1 MTTDEMPPLSDRAT
15 IAEAAALLD
24 LHPNSVRTRV
34 KAGQYPSEKVLTKK
48 GEAYLIPRAAIDA
61 ELRGEPLPLAG
72 TYTPGASA
80 EAGVWIVAPAGT
92 PRQTTGDTPII
103 DQDGQDIIA
112 ASTPPAVYEALVLS
126 LRQALDPT
134 IAELARAADAL
145 HDAAQEIAVT
155 RATLDRAREDLDA
168 ERTRRI
174 AAERRVASDVADP
187 WHQVLRDLG
196 NATSRLTGTLTP
208 RRPSP
213 R

>member
-1 MTTDEMPPLSDRAT
+1 MITDEMSPLSDRAT

-61 ELRGEPLPLAG
+61 ELRGEPLPPAG

-80 EAGVWIVAPAGT
+80 EVGVWIVAPAGT

-103 DQDGQDIIA
+103 DQDGRGLIA

-134 IAELARAADAL
+134 ITELARAADAL
-145 HDAAQEIAVT
+145 HDAAQELAVT
-155 RATLDRAREDLDA
+155 RAALDRAQADLDA
-168 ERTRRI
+168 ERARR
-174 AAERRVASDVADP
+174 AAIPRPVADT
-187 WHQVLRDLG
+187 WRQVMRDLG
-196 NATSRLTGTLTP
+196 AAAVSLTGRLTPHRQTQ
-208 RRPSP
+208 R
-213 R
+213 